1 MKRLRELLDRDD
13 VQTAI
18 AAAVGFVML
27 VIGVHFLG

>member
-1 MKRLRELLDRDD
+1 MKRLRHLLDRDD

-27 VIGVHFLG
+27 VIGVHFLA